1 MKHRLDETML
11 TRKPGQKM
19 QSILERG
26 VKKEKLRKGVHSPY
40 LKAKF
45 KTKMLILVTIFRILR
60 NQENA

>member
-1 MKHRLDETML
+1 ML